1 MDQGDRGSFGG
12 SDGPALAKKVDLV
25 VGVDPSFEVESQME
39 VQQGCWRTGTGDGA
53 LFCPG
58 FLPGGIGADAYG
70 ATDGGVLSFQFAV
83 EHNLGAGIIADFF
96 IGQQCHQTF
105 LHGSE
110 AAFDLAFGLRAGG
123 DQMSDAQGGE
133 GALKLR
139 AGITVIGHGIMAKE
153 AQAVGVDHHRQGV
166 LEKETA
172 KMLEVIPRRVGGN
185 KDCAQKFA
193 GMVID
198 G

>member
-1 MDQGDRGSFGG
+1 
-12 SDGPALAKKVDLV
+12 
-25 VGVDPSFEVESQME
+25 VG
-39 VQQGCWRTGTGDGA
+39 QQGCAFFRQ
-53 LFCPG
+53 G
-58 FLPGGIGADAYG
+58 FIPGGFGAEADG

-83 EHNLGAGIIADFF
+83 EHGLGPGIIADFF
-96 IGQQCHQTF
+96 IGQQGHQTF
-105 LHGSE
+105 LHGAE

-139 AGITVIGHGIMAKE
+139 AGITVIGHGIMAEE
-153 AQAVGVDHHRQGV
+153 AQAVGVDHHRQGM
-166 LEKETA
+166 LEKEPA

-185 KDCAQKFA
+185 KDGAQKFA